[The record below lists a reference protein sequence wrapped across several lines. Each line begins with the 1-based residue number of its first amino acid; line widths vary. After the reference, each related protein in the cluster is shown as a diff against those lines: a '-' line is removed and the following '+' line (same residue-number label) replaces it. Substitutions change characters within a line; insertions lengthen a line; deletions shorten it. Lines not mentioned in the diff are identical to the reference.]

1 MSIWRW
7 LAGSFPLSRFCF
19 IINYRAFD
27 WNCFKKELFFFF
39 LKLGRTQT
47 AKIGLMY
54 SPQLSPSLYYPLSFF
69 YINWNK
75 QGFYIRVSLGQIS
88 VLRTRIFI
96 SKNIKNTPR
105 SSIRNVLTIE
115 KKGDVMRL
123 GPSWSVW
130 PSVLG
135 PGLRVLPEEVCSLG
149 EEPGRGA
156 ACVGVLR
163 GLRVLPGA
171 VRERSKHLV
180 RRPPSGVFR

>member
-27 WNCFKKELFFFF
+27 WNYFKKELLFF

-75 QGFYIRVSLGQIS
+75 QSFYIRVSLGQIS

-123 GPSWSVW
+123 GPSWPVW
-130 PSVLG
+130 L
-135 PGLRVLPEEVCSLG
+135 E
-149 EEPGRGA
+149 
-156 ACVGVLR
+156 
-163 GLRVLPGA
+163 
-171 VRERSKHLV
+171 SKAHQNSH
-180 RRPPSGVFR
+180 RDSWKE